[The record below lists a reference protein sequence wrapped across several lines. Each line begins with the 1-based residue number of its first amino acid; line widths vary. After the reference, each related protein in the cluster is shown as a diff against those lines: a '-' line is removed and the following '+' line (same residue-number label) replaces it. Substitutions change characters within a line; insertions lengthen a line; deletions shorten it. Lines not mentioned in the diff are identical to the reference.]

1 MCGIAGFIDLKRET
15 GPERLRDDVRRMAD
29 ALTHRGPDMGDQWVD
44 PKVGIA
50 LGFRRLAI
58 IDLTPTGHQPMISA
72 NGRFVIIYNGEA
84 YNFADLRIELEAAGH
99 VFRGTSDTEVFLEGC
114 VAWGVEATVDR
125 LIGMFAFALWDRRE
139 GRLWLG
145 RDRLGIKPLY
155 YSRQDSLFLFGSE
168 LKALRAKDGWQAT
181 IDRDALT
188 AFFRFNYLPAPHS
201 IYQNVYKLEPGT
213 LLSLRPGEEPNS
225 RRYWDL
231 ATVAAKARVEIDED
245 DALSEGEALLRDAV
259 KRRLVSD
266 VPLGALLSGGVDS
279 STVAALM
286 QVEGGHPI
294 KTYTVG
300 FEQTEFDEA
309 RQAKAVAQ
317 HIGSEH
323 HEIYLS
329 EARALELVPKLPDW
343 YDEPF
348 GDSSALPTWLVA
360 QMAREHVTVALS
372 GDGGDEVFLGYNRY
386 HAAAATWQGARYIPD
401 PLKRLAASAISAVP
415 TAGWD
420 GAASLLPRSLRPRMV
435 GDKAHKFGS
444 ILTENDAD
452 GMYRRLVSHWSD
464 PSALVANGTEPINA
478 AWDEAGGI
486 PDFSE
491 RMAFLDTKTYL
502 PDDIL
507 TKVDRA
513 SMAVSLEVRVPLLD
527 HRVVEFAW
535 RLPKRMKLRGA
546 STKRLLHRI
555 LNRHVP
561 KELVERPKS
570 GFSVPLDQWLR
581 GPLRDWA
588 EALLD
593 ETSLKREGYLDSKLV
608 RRTWTDYLAGRGNAG
623 QAIWGVLMFQSWRE
637 RWMA

>member
-1 MCGIAGFIDLKRET
+1 MCGITGFIDLKRET
-15 GPERLRDDVRRMAD
+15 SPDRLREDVRRMAD
-29 ALTHRGPDMGDQWVD
+29 ALVHRGPDMGDQWVD
-44 PKVGIA
+44 AEVGIA

-72 NGRFVIIYNGEA
+72 DGRFVVTYNGEA
-84 YNFADLRIELEAAGH
+84 YNFVDLRIELEAAGH
-99 VFRGTSDTEVFLEGC
+99 VFRGSSDTEVFLEGC

-139 GRLWLG
+139 QRLWLG

-155 YSRQDSLFLFGSE
+155 YSQQGDLFLFGSE
-168 LKALRAKDGWQAT
+168 LKALRAKDGWQAA

-188 AFFRFNYLPAPHS
+188 AFFRFNYVPTPHS

-213 LLSLRPGEEPNS
+213 LLSMRPGEEPKS

-231 ATVAAKARVEIDED
+231 ANVAAQARDIVDED
-245 DALSEGEALLRDAV
+245 EALSEGEALLRDAV

-286 QVEGGHPI
+286 QAEGGEPV
-294 KTYTVG
+294 KSFTVG
-300 FEQTEFDEA
+300 FEQAEFDEA
-309 RQAKAVAQ
+309 RQAKAVAR
-317 HIGSEH
+317 HIGAEH
-323 HEIYLS
+323 HELYLS
-329 EARALELVPKLPDW
+329 EARALELVSELPNW

-386 HAAAATWQGARYIPD
+386 HAAAATWQGMQRTPD
-401 PLKRLAASAISAVP
+401 PLKRLAANAISAVP
-415 TAGWD
+415 TAAWD
-420 GAASLLPRSLRPRMV
+420 TAASMLPKSLRPRMA
-435 GDKAHKFGS
+435 GDKAHKLGS
-444 ILTENDAD
+444 ILVADNAD
-452 GMYRRLVSHWSD
+452 GMYRRLVSHWHD
-464 PSALVANGTEPINA
+464 PTALVANGAEPANA
-478 AWDEAGGI
+478 AWEEARRIG
-486 PDFSE
+486 DFSE

-527 HRVVEFAW
+527 HRIVEFAW

-546 STKRLLHRI
+546 STKQLLRRI
-555 LNRHVP
+555 LYRHVP
-561 KELVERPKS
+561 RELVERPKS
-570 GFSVPLDQWLR
+570 GFAVPLDQWLR
-581 GPLRDWA
+581 DPLRDWA
-588 EALLD
+588 EALID
-593 ETSLKREGYLDSKLV
+593 ETRLKREGWLNPLLV
-608 RRTWTDYLAGRGNAG
+608 RQAWSDHLAGRGNAG